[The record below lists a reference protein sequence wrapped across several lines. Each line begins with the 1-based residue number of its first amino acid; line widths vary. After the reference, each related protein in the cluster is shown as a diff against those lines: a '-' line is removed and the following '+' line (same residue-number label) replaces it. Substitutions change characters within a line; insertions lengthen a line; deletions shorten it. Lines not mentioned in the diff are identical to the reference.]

1 MSAAAILRIRDSAD
15 RSRAVDALERG
26 RLVVTAFNGIYA
38 LVGDAD
44 DPDVVAR
51 AATAKG
57 RPEAQGLA
65 LVCPPEHLAEHV
77 DAPRLGTVYRL
88 ARIEELYR
96 AVHALGVIAPA
107 ARPGA
112 PAHLVQSGTILNVW
126 TEERPVSPLRELVR
140 ELRQRGRRALA
151 GTSAN
156 RTGRPTITDAAEAID
171 SFSDSVAAILV
182 DDFDHVP
189 AARRHSASLVDLTG
203 PSPRL
208 VREGSVSAAKLR
220 EVLHRFQLG
229 ELVIPAAVRRV

>member
-1 MSAAAILRIRDSAD
+1 
-15 RSRAVDALERG
+15 
-26 RLVVTAFNGIYA
+26 VTAFNGIYA

-44 DPDVVAR
+44 DPDMVAR

-77 DAPRLGTVYRL
+77 DAPRLETVYPL

-156 RTGRPTITDAAEAID
+156 RTGRPTITDAEEAID
-171 SFSDSVAAILV
+171 AFSDRVAAVLV

-189 AARRHSASLVDLTG
+189 VARRHSASLVDLTG

-208 VREGSVSAAKLR
+208 VREGSVSAAELR
-220 EVLHRFQLG
+220 EVLHRLQLG